1 MTDYDTM
8 RECRRILFDAQTRA
22 NKTTSWE
29 RGYQALEE
37 GTAAALSLL
46 QAATRGRK

>member
-1 MTDYDTM
+1 MNEYDAL

-22 NKTTSWE
+22 NKSTSWE
-29 RGYQALEE
+29 RGYKALEE
-37 GTAAALSLL
+37 GTDAALRLL